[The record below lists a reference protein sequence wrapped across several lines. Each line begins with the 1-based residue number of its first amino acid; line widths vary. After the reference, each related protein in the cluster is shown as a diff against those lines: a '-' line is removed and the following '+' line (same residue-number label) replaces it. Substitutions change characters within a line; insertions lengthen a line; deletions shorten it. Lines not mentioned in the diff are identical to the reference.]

1 MQDVTSLMMMQGGV
15 YVSGEL
21 WDFWCDT
28 FPRPSICEMWA
39 FVMNDIDDE
48 RAKFVRSLDWRGP
61 RSPILDLSFDFIV
74 CKAFTL
80 L

>member
-1 MQDVTSLMMMQGGV
+1 MFQDGV

-21 WDFWCDT
+21 WGYWREA

-48 RAKFVRSLDWRGP
+48 HAEFTWSLAWGGP
-61 RSPILDLSFDFIV
+61 RSPV
-74 CKAFTL
+74 
-80 L
+80 